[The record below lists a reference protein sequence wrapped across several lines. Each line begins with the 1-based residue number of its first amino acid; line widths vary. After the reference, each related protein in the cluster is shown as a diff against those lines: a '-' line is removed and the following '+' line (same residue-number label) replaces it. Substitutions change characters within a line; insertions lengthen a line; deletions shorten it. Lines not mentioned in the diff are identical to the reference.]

1 MIVENNHPEIDNLL
15 TQQIES
21 TEHYDTSMQ
30 TMNQIIKKS
39 SHTIETINTYKTT
52 LERITST
59 IKQLSNDQS
68 SSNKSTQDNTH
79 KDLSYITQ
87 ITETILGKLDGFGG
101 KYTQQIT
108 QVQSKY
114 DLWKQEQNAIKAIT
128 LRQEKSLPEIT

>member
-39 SHTIETINTYKTT
+39 SHTIETINNYKVT
-52 LERITST
+52 LQKIMNEIN
-59 IKQLSNDQS
+59 KLSSKQS
-68 SSNKSTQDNTH
+68 SSNESTQDNTH